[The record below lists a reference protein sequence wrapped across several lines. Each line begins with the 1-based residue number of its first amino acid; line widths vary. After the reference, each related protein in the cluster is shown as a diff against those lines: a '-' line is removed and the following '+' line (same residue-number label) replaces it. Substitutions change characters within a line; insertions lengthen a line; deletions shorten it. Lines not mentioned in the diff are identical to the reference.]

1 VFRSPPSCADVPF
14 FQLTPRRIRPS
25 TASWRHFPSSTLFLV
40 RVPRGFEALVL
51 TASKV
56 LGFLLLLLFLAWRHH
71 SHGERA
77 VWTTPVTSFPWFHSS
92 QDALNEK
99 EGKLPPPVTAPVDR
113 SRSKGAGA
121 LNPAKGKHQQQRAKP
136 QDLGKIRTTGL
147 TPPPKNRQP
156 SYEYRHGY
164 WLPTSADAPPA
175 PAPPPKATVSRT
187 NTRDRQSSRDRSREG
202 GRTQERGRR
211 HRSTTRDRS
220 LQRGNSGSKRPAAG
234 PGQASRDRYYR
245 DASPRR

>member
-1 VFRSPPSCADVPF
+1 VQAVNTETYQAQYRVLEAFS
-14 FQLTPRRIRPS
+14 
-25 TASWRHFPSSTLFLV
+25 LFNVILI
-40 RVPRGFEALVL
+40 
-51 TASKV
+51 
-56 LGFLLLLLFLAWRHH
+56 LGFLLLLLFLAWRYHAR
-71 SHGERA
+71 GQRT
-77 VWTTPVTSFPWFHSS
+77 VWTTPVTSFPWFSS

-121 LNPAKGKHQQQRAKP
+121 LNPAKGKYPQQQRAKP

-156 SYEYRHGY
+156 SYEYKHGY

-175 PAPPPKATVSRT
+175 PAPPPKASVSRS
-187 NTRDRQSSRDRSREG
+187 NTRDRQSSRDRSWEG
-202 GRTQERGRR
+202 GRTHERGRSR
-211 HRSTTRDRS
+211 PPTTREPRDRS
-220 LQRGNSGSKRPAAG
+220 LQRGASGSQRHTAG
-234 PGQASRDRYYR
+234 TRRTSRDRYLR

>member
-1 VFRSPPSCADVPF
+1 MPCVDP
-14 FQLTPRRIRPS
+14 
-25 TASWRHFPSSTLFLV
+25 
-40 RVPRGFEALVL
+40 
-51 TASKV
+51 SKV

-71 SHGERA
+71 SHGERT

-202 GRTQERGRR
+202 GRTRERGRS
-211 HRSTTRDRS
+211 HRPTTRDRS
-220 LQRGNSGSKRPAAG
+220 LQRGNSGSMRPAAG
-234 PGQASRDRYYR
+234 PGQSSRDRYYR